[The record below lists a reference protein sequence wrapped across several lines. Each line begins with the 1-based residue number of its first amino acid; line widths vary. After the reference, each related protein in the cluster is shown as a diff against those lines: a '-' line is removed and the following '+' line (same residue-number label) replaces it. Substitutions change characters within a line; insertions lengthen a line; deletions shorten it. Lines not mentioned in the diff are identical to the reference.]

1 MGNQLDQSYQIVSPE
16 LTVKAMRDSGYKN
29 TAYALAELID
39 NSIDAQAREVEV
51 FACESKSDTNANARA
66 RIDTIAVLDNGTG
79 MSSDLLR
86 RALRFGDG
94 KGVLPKRMGRFG
106 IGLPNS
112 SLSQCQ
118 KVEVWS
124 WTSGPSNA
132 LYTYLAL
139 NEIQDGLSEVPE
151 PLHVPVPERWMKL
164 SQAVSDAG
172 TLVVWTDLDRVQWF
186 GATATLR
193 NTEELIGRIYRHW
206 IHTGQVN
213 IRLVPVRDDAVLDGA
228 RDARPNDPLYLMAPS
243 QTPDPF
249 ADSAMFQPYLL
260 GGDESLGERKFPINV
275 DGVRHEVTIRASIAR
290 PESRR
295 WDIEGHPWPED
306 ARPTVE
312 PGHQKWGK
320 HAGRNIGISLVRE
333 GRELDLDSTWA
344 IGYDPVERWWGVE
357 VSFPSELDHIFGVT
371 NNKQTATLF
380 SKLARL
386 DVEAETLD
394 GETRKSMKDRMA
406 AEGDPRLPLLELA
419 EYLKITLNKMR
430 RRVREQREG
439 SRSGNKRHRDDD
451 ATEQASNVVDR
462 RRGEGHTGTTDR
474 LGEQATPEERRE
486 HDFSNLTEQHQV
498 EQEDARSLVDAAV
511 EHSWKVRW
519 LSAHSDSPAFFS
531 VDLMAGMLQV
541 NFNMNHPVY
550 DELMAVI
557 DDVPEVADA
566 QELRLRL
573 RRAANTFKLLL
584 FSWARYE
591 DESASVSEKVRRQI
605 VEARHDWGK
614 FARDFLDA
622 EAD

>member
-1 MGNQLDQSYQIVSPE
+1 MGKQLDQSYQIVSPD

-39 NSIDAQAREVEV
+39 NSIDAEAREIEV
-51 FACESKSDTNANARA
+51 FACESKSDTGAATRA

-79 MSSDLLR
+79 MDADLLR

-94 KGVLPKRMGRFG
+94 KGPQPKRMGRFG

-112 SLSQCQ
+112 SLSQCR

-132 LYTYLAL
+132 LYTYLEL
-139 NEIQDGLSEVPE
+139 GEIQAGLSEVPE
-151 PLHVPVPERWMKL
+151 PTHVPVPDRWMIL
-164 SQAVSDAG
+164 SEAVSDKG

-186 GATATLR
+186 GAAATLR

-206 IHTGQVN
+206 IASGQVS
-213 IRLVPVRDDAVLDGA
+213 IRLIPVREDIILEGA
-228 RDARPNDPLYLMAPS
+228 REARPNDPLYLMAHS
-243 QTPDPF
+243 QTPIPF
-249 ADSAMFQPYLL
+249 ASSPMFQPYP
-260 GGDESLGERKFPINV
+260 LGEADPLGELKYPITV
-275 DGVRHEVTIRASIAR
+275 DGVTHEVTIRASIAR

-295 WDIEGHPWPED
+295 WDIDGHPWPDD

-320 HAGRNIGISLVRE
+320 HAARNVGISLVRE

-357 VSFPSELDHIFGVT
+357 VSFTSELDQIFGVT

-419 EYLKITLNKMR
+419 DYLQRTLKKIR
-430 RRVREQREG
+430 RRVKEQREG
-439 SRSGNKRHRDDD
+439 SRSGKKRHGDD

-462 RRGEGHTGTTDR
+462 RREEGHTGTTDK
-474 LGEQATPEERRE
+474 LGEEATPEERRE
-486 HDFSNLTEQHQV
+486 NDFSNLTEQHQV
-498 EQEDARSLVDAAV
+498 EQEDAKSLVDEAI
-511 EHSWKVRW
+511 EHNWKVRW
-519 LSAHSDSPAFFS
+519 LSAHSDTPAFFS

-557 DDVPEVADA
+557 DDVPDDADA
-566 QELRLRL
+566 QELRQRL

-591 DESASVSEKVRRQI
+591 DESASVSEKMRRQI
-605 VEARHDWGK
+605 AETRHDWGK